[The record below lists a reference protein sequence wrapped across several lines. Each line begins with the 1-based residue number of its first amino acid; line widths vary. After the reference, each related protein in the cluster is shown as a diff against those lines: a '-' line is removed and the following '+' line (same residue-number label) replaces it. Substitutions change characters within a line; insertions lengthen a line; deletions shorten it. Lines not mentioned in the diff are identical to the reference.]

1 MNWIKDF
8 IPTMKKKS
16 DRDIRWRKDS
26 KIPEGL
32 WKSCDKCGSILYI
45 PELQK
50 NSYVCSKC
58 GPPFQDQCKR
68 TY

>member
-8 IPTMKKKS
+8 IPTMKKNLTETFGGE
-16 DRDIRWRKDS
+16 KDS

-45 PELQK
+45 PELKK
-50 NSYVCSKC
+50 NS
-58 GPPFQDQCKR
+58 
-68 TY
+68 